1 MISNEKMPLMQGNN
15 DYDDD
20 EFDDPDSVIP
30 PSISYPLVFSSHL
43 LLITAT
49 VALVYAIQYQW

>member
-1 MISNEKMPLMQGNN
+1 MNSNEKMPLIEGNY

-20 EFDDPDSVIP
+20 FDDADIVIP